1 MGKYDKG
8 KGWDLVAALE
18 VEKEHFRKLH
28 EALQMKSEMDKY
40 AGTDSE
46 QVEDEIEL
54 LLNTIPPQV
63 QQVWDNLNLRTKHR
77 FQRERDEY
85 AKNNFDWMASIFIKD
100 RIDVNHLD
108 IGEPLKNF
116 DDIKI
121 ESTHISHTEVV
132 QLLINLMELE
142 LIVMPNNLIL

>member
-77 FQRERDEY
+77 FLKETSTPRTSYLEDCL
-85 AKNNFDWMASIFIKD
+85 KFIKSS
-100 RIDVNHLD
+100 
-108 IGEPLKNF
+108 KM
-116 DDIKI
+116 
-121 ESTHISHTEVV
+121 T
-132 QLLINLMELE
+132 
-142 LIVMPNNLIL
+142 